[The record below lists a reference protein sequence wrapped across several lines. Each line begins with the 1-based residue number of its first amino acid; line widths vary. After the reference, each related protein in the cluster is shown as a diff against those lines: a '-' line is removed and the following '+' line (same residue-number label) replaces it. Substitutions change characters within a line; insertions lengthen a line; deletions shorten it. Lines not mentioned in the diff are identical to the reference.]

1 MHQQIP
7 QKGLS
12 DMALTDRQIR
22 AAKPTGKKQ
31 TLSDGGGLSLVV
43 TPAGGKYWQYNFRH
57 DGKQKTLRLGSYP
70 EIPLTKAREKH
81 LQARQM
87 LAEGIDPNAS
97 KQQAKQ
103 AKQAALKNTFE
114 NIAAEWHAYQRPSWT
129 PAHAAK
135 VWRSFEADILPAI
148 GKEPIHTITVKQI
161 QAVIDHVAARGALD
175 TAATVLQ
182 RIKAVFNY
190 AIRTERAENNPA
202 VPLTGVI
209 KVPKQKHQPALPQS
223 ELTEFYRRLMR
234 ENIKQPPRLAMLLI
248 MLTFVRASELR
259 KAEWADFDFEA
270 REWRIPAE
278 KMKMKAPHIV
288 PLADWTLEILAELKI
303 ITGHSRYLFPAV
315 GSPDKPMSENTLSYL
330 TGRMGYSGIATPHG
344 FRSLATDVLN
354 ENGYPPDVIERQLAH
369 VEQNKVRAAYHRTEY
384 LPQRHEMMKWYAE
397 FLKQRFDKAVETLA
411 AGV

>member
-1 MHQQIP
+1 
-7 QKGLS
+7 
-12 DMALTDRQIR
+12 MALTDRQIR
-22 AAKPTGKKQ
+22 TAKPTGKKQ
-31 TLSDGGGLSLVV
+31 TLSDGGGLSLVI
-43 TPAGGKYWQYNFRH
+43 TPAGGKSWQYNYRYE
-57 DGKQKTLRLGSYP
+57 GKQKTLRLGAYP
-70 EIPLTKAREKH
+70 EIPLAKAREKH

-114 NIAAEWHAYQRPSWT
+114 NIAREWHAYQLPSWT

-135 VWRSFEADILPAI
+135 VWRSLEVDVLPAI
-148 GKEPIHTITVKQI
+148 GKEPIHTISIKQV
-161 QAVIDHVAARGALD
+161 QAVIDRVAARGALD

-202 VPLTGVI
+202 VPLTGII
-209 KVPKQKHQPALPQS
+209 KAPKQKHQPTLPQS

-234 ENIKQPPRLAMLLI
+234 ENIKQPTRIAMLLI
-248 MLTFVRASELR
+248 MLTFVRAGELR
-259 KAEWADFDFEA
+259 KAEWVDFDFEA

-278 KMKMKAPHIV
+278 KMKMKAQHIV
-288 PLADWTLEILAELKI
+288 PLADWTLELLTELKI
-303 ITGHSRYLFPAV
+303 ITGYSRYLFPAV

-397 FLKQRFDKAVETLA
+397 FLRQRFDDAVKTLA

>member
-1 MHQQIP
+1 MP
-7 QKGLS
+7 LN
-12 DMALTDRQIR
+12 DRQIR
-22 AAKPTGKKQ
+22 NAKPAAKPYK
-31 TLSDGGGLSLVV
+31 LADGGGLYLAV
-43 TPAGGKYWQYNFRH
+43 TPAGGKSWRLKYRIG
-57 DGKQKTLRLGSYP
+57 GKEKLLTIGKYP
-70 EIPLTKAREKH
+70 AVSLLEARQAAE
-81 LQARQM
+81 QARAD
-87 LAEGIDPNAS
+87 LAKGADPAAA
-97 KQQAKQ
+97 KQQAK
-103 AKQAALKNTFE
+103 AARQAAACNTFE
-114 NIAAEWHAYQRPSWT
+114 NIAREWHAYQLPGWT

-148 GKEPIHTITVKQI
+148 GKEPIHTISVKQI
-161 QAVIDHVAARGALD
+161 QAVIENVAKRGALD

-202 VPLTGVI
+202 VPLVGII
-209 KVPKQKHQPALPQS
+209 KAPKQKHQPALPQS

-234 ENIKQPPRLAMLLI
+234 ENIKQPTRLAMLLI
-248 MLTFVRASELR
+248 MLTFVRAGELR

-288 PLADWTLEILAELKI
+288 PLADWTLELLQELHAL
-303 ITGHSRYLFPAV
+303 TGHSRYLFPAV
-315 GSPDKPMSENTLSYL
+315 GSPDKPMSENTLGYL

-384 LPQRHEMMKWYAE
+384 LPQRHEMMAWYAD
-397 FLKQRFDKAVETLA
+397 FLRRHYQA
-411 AGV
+411 AMTDTR